1 MARQK
6 TRKTLVKRV
15 RETNPKGN
23 RKSKLLINQAG
34 RHHLKTKR
42 RRVAK
47 RRKLARVS
55 LNDTVSKLF
64 KKEGVNL

>member
-15 RETNPKGN
+15 KSTNPKGN
-23 RKSKLLINQAG
+23 RKAKMLINQAG
-34 RHHLKTKR
+34 RHHLKTKKSR
-42 RRVAK
+42 KAK
-47 RRKLARVS
+47 RRKLARVAVS
-55 LNDTVSKLF
+55 DTHAKLF